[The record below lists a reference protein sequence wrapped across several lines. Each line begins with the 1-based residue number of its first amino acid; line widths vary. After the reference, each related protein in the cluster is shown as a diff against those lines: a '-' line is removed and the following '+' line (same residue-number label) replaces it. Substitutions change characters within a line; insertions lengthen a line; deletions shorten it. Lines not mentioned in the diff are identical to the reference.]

1 MINFFLLGWAKF
13 YRNQEFWKKS
23 TFWTKNGLFSI
34 VCLSYCYADSDVLL
48 SVEQFRFAFACH
60 RICVTW
66 KVVQHAHCDILWED
80 QKKLTRPTLT
90 LLSSRALYTLH
101 LVRRIKYRL
110 THFDETF
117 FANFVMKSWI
127 EDVWENHRIENPH
140 YAKIPIFVQ
149 KVDFDEKLL
158 WISYI

>member
-1 MINFFLLGWAKF
+1 MLNFTEIKNFEKIDFLD
-13 YRNQEFWKKS
+13 KK
-23 TFWTKNGLFSI
+23 WTFSI

-140 YAKIPIFVQ
+140 NAKIPIFVQ

-158 WISYI
+158 WISNI